1 MRSRTSSL
9 RSWGQRTLNLSS
21 DWVRFRARSM
31 SPTSTPP
38 SEAVPQNTRKPAGV
52 FQYSICNRVLVLT
65 LVQN

>member
-38 SEAVPQNTRKPAGV
+38 SEAVPQNTRKPAGG
-52 FQYSICNRVLVLT
+52 FPFNLQYRVRVLT
-65 LVQN
+65 LAQN

>member
-21 DWVRFRARSM
+21 DWVRFGARSM

-38 SEAVPQNTRKPAGV
+38 LEAVPQNTRKPAGEFHIICSTV
-52 FQYSICNRVLVLT
+52 FSC
-65 LVQN
+65 